1 MATVRQ
7 SQRPVEQ
14 ILETA
19 QEEAQRTRERIK
31 KGVDILLARDEPA
44 VGVTAKDIVY
54 SRGTLKLYHYRPLT
68 DTVYRVPVVFAM
80 SLVSKPWIL
89 DLAPGQSFIQYMLSQ
104 GFDVFMIDWGIP
116 RPEDSRLRFEDYVQD
131 FMPRCFEHVQRETG
145 EDEFS
150 ILGYCMGGMLAL
162 MYAATNPDAPLK
174 NLVCAA
180 TPVDMNGMG
189 LFQKWQNPKYFDVDR
204 LVDTLGNIPPE
215 MMLRSFELLRPM
227 DRLGGYIRLID
238 NLWDPMFVYGFRI
251 MYKWTNEQ
259 IPFPGETYRQFTKEL
274 MWGNKLMTGDM
285 NIGGKRV
292 DLANVKVP
300 VFNAMAEHDHIA
312 PYAAT
317 APMLSLVG
325 SKDKEEIVLKGGH
338 VSLVAGKNAVGR
350 LWPKVADW
358 LSHRSV

>member
-1 MATVRQ
+1 V
-7 SQRPVEQ
+7 
-14 ILETA
+14 IETA
-19 QEEAQRTRERIK
+19 QEEAKRTRERMR
-31 KGVDILLARDEPA
+31 KGLEILLARNEPP
-44 VGVTAKDIVY
+44 VGITPKDIIY
-54 SRGTLKLYHYRPLT
+54 SQGTLKLYHYRPMS
-68 DTVYRVPVVFAM
+68 DEVYRVPVVFVM

-89 DLAPGQSFIQYMLSQ
+89 DLTFGQSFIQYMLAQ

-116 RPEDSRLRFEDYVQD
+116 RPEDRKLRFEDYVQD
-131 FMPRCFEHVQRETG
+131 FMPRSFEHVQRATG
-145 EDEFS
+145 EQDFS
-150 ILGYCMGGMLAL
+150 ILGYCMGGQLAL

-174 NLVCAA
+174 NLVTAA

-189 LFQKWQNPKYFDVDR
+189 LFKTWSNPKYFDVDR

-238 NLWDPMFVYGFRI
+238 NLWDPQFVYGFRI

-259 IPFPGETYRQFTKEL
+259 IPFPGETYRQMTKEL
-274 MWGNKLMTGDM
+274 MWENKLMTGQM
-285 NIGGKRV
+285 ELGGKQV
-292 DLANVKVP
+292 NLQNIKIP

-317 APMLSLVG
+317 APLLSLVG
-325 SKDKEEIVLKGGH
+325 SEDKEEIVLKGGH

-358 LSHRSV
+358 LSHRSL